1 MKKLN
6 NTCQTPRKGGCLR
19 YGATVFCTVGAVI
32 YLAMGVT
39 GSNLIDENIRPAMFI
54 LAALMVFFIWLMW
67 KPRKQNSSSCPSHCS
82 PIEEK
87 RIDTAIIPV
96 IISSGKAKNALTG
109 EPLSRPEVKKLHSY
123 ALINVK
129 RHQEILQDCM
139 DLIETTNTIDVYF
152 FRYDLLVKT
161 LEECALYRILFHDYP
176 YNPDETLRKAYQSRS
191 ASTMLFIRRSHE
203 YMKQKA
209 LSLKTEKGRT
219 NRYIKYYNEL
229 IPNLDASDREVMDY
243 IIRLKT
249 ADGIINS

>member
-1 MKKLN
+1 MKRIDKEY
-6 NTCQTPRKGGCLR
+6 QTPHKGGCLR
-19 YGATVFCTVGAVI
+19 YGATVFCAVGAII
-32 YLAMGVT
+32 YLAMGAT
-39 GSNLIDENIRPAMFI
+39 GSNLTDENIRPAMFI
-54 LAALMVFFIWLMW
+54 LAALMVFFIWLIW
-67 KPRKQNSSSCPSHCS
+67 KPQKQNSLSCPSHCS
-82 PIEEK
+82 PIEGK

-109 EPLSRPEVKKLHSY
+109 ETLSKSEVKKLHSY

-139 DLIETTNTIDVYF
+139 DLIETTNTVDVYF
-152 FRYDLLVKT
+152 SRYDLLVKT

-176 YNPDETLRKAYQSRS
+176 YNPDEALRKAYQSRS
-191 ASTMLFIRRSHE
+191 ASIMLFIRRSHE

-229 IPNLDASDREVMDY
+229 ISHLDTSDHEVMDY
-243 IIRLKT
+243 VTQLKT
-249 ADGIINS
+249 SDGMINS